1 MMAKEFLLQFAGM
14 PLTVGQTLV
23 FQFQD
28 KKLLGLVVKK
38 LEAIDA
44 KSMQDAKDGS
54 MKSVQFGRVLGNSVV
69 QYEKAENSSLNLTGK
84 AKGYVLSFLFKIFR
98 GA

>member
-14 PLTVGQTLV
+14 PMTVGQTLV

-38 LEAIDA
+38 LQAIDA
-44 KSMQDAKDGS
+44 KSMQDPKDGS
-54 MKSVQFGRVLGNSVV
+54 LKSVAFGRVLGNSVV
-69 QYEKAENSSLNLTGK
+69 QYEKAESSSLNLTGK
-84 AKGYVLSFLFKIFR
+84 AKG
-98 GA
+98 

>member
-1 MMAKEFLLQFAGM
+1 MAKEFLLQFAGM

-44 KSMQDAKDGS
+44 KSMQDSSKEGS
-54 MKSVQFGRVLGNSVV
+54 MKNVNFGRVLGNSVV

-84 AKGYVLSFLFKIFR
+84 AKG
-98 GA
+98 